1 IAMLWNHLIIQAR
14 PPCPLILVGA
24 GWRTFF
30 TTFIQDQQDHL
41 SKQITDLVTC
51 VDSIDEAV
59 AVLHPNPN
67 NQDQHS

>member
-1 IAMLWNHLIIQAR
+1 
-14 PPCPLILVGA
+14 LILVGA